1 MANKY
6 DIFISYRRRDA
17 GEKAEHLKDLLEP
30 RYKKRI
36 SFDRENLTG
45 KFNVQLIER
54 IDSVKD
60 FLLVIG
66 KNSFCYTDKDRSDE
80 SVAFYNELT
89 SLSQEDFARRID
101 ELGPDADIDYVRIE
115 IGRALRRKDIHIIPV
130 VPERTDSFNFVTLNL
145 PSDIAGVKTYEAVFY
160 SDSPDA
166 LFKDVLPKV
175 RKHMKSKA
183 DLMINKTL
191 CAIVALVLIA
201 FLGVASWYYVQNQ
214 KAVKAEEQRKN
225 MMVHL
230 QEKYVSIG
238 LNFYNNDTISI
249 SQLQAIDDILDNM
262 QVVVEDSLYMGI
274 FEMTTGQWN
283 GVMKLPCEPNDSL
296 MPKTNISWGDCQNF
310 VLNLSTLTDIDFDI
324 PTEAEWEYA
333 AKGGE
338 KPDGTTY
345 SGSNNPDEVAW
356 YKNNSGG
363 KAHKCDGGDI
373 KENGNGLSN
382 MSGNVGEI
390 CFDTFAPDATDSKAL
405 SQKVVRGGNY
415 SSSVD
420 EITTTSRTSI
430 DENDRSSNKVGLRLV
445 FRLNNF
451 VFTPNNNQ

>member
-6 DIFISYRRRDA
+6 DIFISYRRKDA
-17 GEKAEHLKDLLEP
+17 GDKAEHLKDLLEP
-30 RYKKRI
+30 HYKKRI

-54 IDSVKD
+54 IDTVKD

-89 SLSQEDFARRID
+89 SLSRDDFARRID

-115 IGRALRRKDIHIIPV
+115 IGRALRRKELHIIPV
-130 VPERTDSFNFVTLNL
+130 VPERTESYNFATLNL

-183 DLMINKTL
+183 DLIVNKTL
-191 CAIVALVLIA
+191 SSIIALILLV
-201 FLGVASWYYVQNQ
+201 FLGVASWYYIWNQ
-214 KAVKAEEQRKN
+214 RKVREEEQRRN
-225 MMVHL
+225 MMIHL
-230 QEKYVSIG
+230 QEKHATYG

-249 SQLQAIDDILDNM
+249 SQMQAIDDILDNM
-262 QVVVEDSLYMGI
+262 QAIVEDSLYMGI
-274 FEMTTGQWN
+274 FEVTVGQWN
-283 GVMKLPCEPNDSL
+283 GIIELPYEPADSL
-296 MPKTNISWGDCQNF
+296 MPKTNISHGDCLAF
-310 VLNLSTLTDIDFDI
+310 TLNLTNLTNIEFAI

-333 AKGGE
+333 ARGGE
-338 KPDGTTY
+338 NPDGTIY

-363 KAHKCDGGDI
+363 VAHKCDGGEVN
-373 KENGNGLSN
+373 ENGTGLYN
-382 MSGNVGEI
+382 MSGNVGEF
-390 CFDTFAPDATDSKAL
+390 CFDTFDKDATKGKAL
-405 SQKVVRGGNY
+405 SQKVVKGGNY
-415 SSSVD
+415 ASSATELAVACRS
-420 EITTTSRTSI
+420 SI
-430 DENDRSSNKVGLRLV
+430 DENDRSSNKIGCRLV
-445 FRLNNF
+445 IRLNDYIF
-451 VFTPNNNQ
+451 PTDK

>member
-6 DIFISYRRRDA
+6 DIFISYRRKDA
-17 GEKAEHLKDLLEP
+17 GDKAEHLKDLLEP
-30 RYKKRI
+30 YYKKRI

-66 KNSFCYTDKDRSDE
+66 KNSFCYTDADRSDE

-89 SLSQEDFARRID
+89 SLSQEGFARRID
-101 ELGPDADIDYVRIE
+101 ELGPDANIDYVRIE

-130 VPERTDSFNFVTLNL
+130 VPERTDNYNFATLNL
-145 PSDIAGVKTYEAVFY
+145 PSDIAGVKTHEAVFY

-175 RKHMKSKA
+175 RKHLTSKA
-183 DLMINKTL
+183 GLIVNKPLFT
-191 CAIVALVLIA
+191 AIVLTLLV
-201 FLGVASWYYVQNQ
+201 FLGVASWYYVQDQ
-214 KAVKAEEQRKN
+214 RKFHAEEQRKN

-230 QEKYVSIG
+230 QEKHATYG

-249 SQLQAIDDILDNM
+249 SQMQAIDDILDNM

-274 FEMTTGQWN
+274 FEVTVSQWN
-283 GVMKLPCEPNDSL
+283 GIMKQPYEAADSL
-296 MPKTNISWGDCQNF
+296 MPKTNVSHGDCMIF
-310 VLNLSTLTDIDFDI
+310 AMNLTSLTDIEFDI

-338 KPDGTTY
+338 KPDNTIY

-356 YKNNSGG
+356 YKKNSGG
-363 KAHKCDGGDI
+363 VAHKCDGGEVR
-373 KENGNGLSN
+373 ENGNGLHN

-390 CFDTFAPDATDSKAL
+390 CFDTFDKDATDGKAL
-405 SQKVVRGGNY
+405 SLKVVRGGNY
-415 SSSVD
+415 SSPAE
-420 EITTTSRTSI
+420 EITVNSRTSI
-430 DENDRSSNKVGLRLV
+430 DENDRSNNKVGLRLV
-445 FRLNNF
+445 FRLNDYEF
-451 VFTPNNNQ
+451 K

>member
-6 DIFISYRRRDA
+6 DIFISYRRKDA

-30 RYKKRI
+30 HYKKRI

-66 KNSFCYTDKDRSDE
+66 KNSFCYTDKDCSDE

-89 SLSQEDFARRID
+89 GLSQEDFARRID
-101 ELGPDADIDYVRIE
+101 ELSPDADIDYVRIE

-130 VPERTDSFNFVTLNL
+130 VPERTDNYNFATLNL

-183 DLMINKTL
+183 DFIVNKTL
-191 CAIVALVLIA
+191 SLIITTILLISIGC
-201 FLGVASWYYVQNQ
+201 FSLLYYQDKHREQ
-214 KAVKAEEQRKN
+214 AEEQRKN

-230 QEKYVSIG
+230 QEKYAHYG

-249 SQLQAIDDILDNM
+249 EQMLAIEDILENM
-262 QVVVEDSLYMGI
+262 QDVRPDTLQMGI
-274 FEMTTGQWN
+274 FEVTISQWN
-283 GVMKLPCEPNDSL
+283 GVMKLPYEPSDSL
-296 MPKTNISWGDCQNF
+296 MPKTNVSHGDCLAFTEQ
-310 VLNLSTLTDIDFDI
+310 LYDLTSIEFEL
-324 PTEAEWEYA
+324 PTEEDWEYA
-333 AKGGE
+333 AQGGDN
-338 KPDGTTY
+338 PDGTIY
-345 SGSNNPDEVAW
+345 AGSDDPDEVAW
-356 YKNNSGG
+356 YKKNAKGA
-363 KAHKCDGGDI
+363 AHKCDGGYVNH
-373 KENGNGLSN
+373 NGCGLYN
-382 MSGNVGEI
+382 MSGNVGEL
-390 CFDTFAPDATDSKAL
+390 CFDAFENNATEGKAL
-405 SQKVVRGGNY
+405 TQKVVKGGNF
-415 SSSVD
+415 SSSAE
-420 EITTTSRTSI
+420 EITITSRTSI
-430 DENDRSSNKVGLRLV
+430 DENDRSNNKVGLRLAI
-445 FRLNNF
+445 RLN
-451 VFTPNNNQ
+451 

>member
-6 DIFISYRRRDA
+6 DIFISYRRSDA
-17 GEKAEHLKDLLEP
+17 GDKAEHLKDLLEP
-30 RYKKRI
+30 HYKKRI
-36 SFDRENLTG
+36 SFDRENFTG

-66 KNSFCYTDKDRSDE
+66 KNSFSYTDADRSNE
-80 SVAFYNELT
+80 SVGFYNELT

-130 VPERTDSFNFVTLNL
+130 VPERTDNYNFATLNL
-145 PSDIAGVKTYEAVFY
+145 PSDISGVKTHEAVFY

-175 RKHMKSKA
+175 RKHLTSKA
-183 DLMINKTL
+183 DLIVNKTL
-191 CAIVALVLIA
+191 CAIISLILIA
-201 FLGVASWYYVQNQ
+201 FLSVGSWLYTQHLKEVRE
-214 KAVKAEEQRKN
+214 EEQRRN
-225 MMVHL
+225 MMEHL
-230 QEKYVSIG
+230 QDKYASFG

-249 SQLQAIDDILDNM
+249 EQMRAIDDILDNM
-262 QVVVEDSLYMGI
+262 QVVVEDSMYMGI
-274 FEMTTGQWN
+274 FEVTVSQWN
-283 GVMKLPCEPNDSL
+283 GIMKQPYEPADSL
-296 MPKTNISWGDCQNF
+296 MPKTNVSYGDCVTF
-310 VLNLSTLTDIDFDI
+310 TMNLTSLTDIEFDI

-338 KPDGTTY
+338 KPDNTIF

-356 YKNNSGG
+356 YKKNSGG
-363 KAHKCDGGDI
+363 AAHKCDGGDVR
-373 KENGNGLSN
+373 ENGNGLHN

-390 CFDTFAPDATDSKAL
+390 CYDSFDKEATEGKTL
-405 SQKVVRGGNY
+405 SQKVVKGGNY
-415 SSSVD
+415 SSSAEEVT
-420 EITTTSRTSI
+420 IVSRTSI
-430 DENDRSSNKVGLRLV
+430 DENDRSNNKVGLRLV
-445 FRLNNF
+445 FRLNDYEF
-451 VFTPNNNQ
+451 K